1 MNATGKADRHK
12 TRKSADTG
20 MSTSPHGLKMTAIGS
35 PKRSFTGFT
44 LIELLV
50 VIAIIA
56 ILAAML
62 LPALAK
68 AKMNAKRIQCASNL
82 RQWTVAFNLYCNDN
96 HDSMMLGWYAVD
108 TTPPTPATEGE
119 WSLALQ
125 PYINTNNN
133 VAFCP
138 LATTLRS
145 SLPSGQMWTTENVQ
159 NLAWGLVGTN
169 NYTANWDPQ
178 NLAAYGSYGING
190 WMYNPPLSTPT
201 SDVPTTDIPGFWRKL
216 APNAVGYNGL
226 PVALHNIPL
235 LGDCAYDGS
244 QPYPTDTIPAAPN
257 TLSTGA
263 GSDMSDWLIT
273 RHDGRSPL
281 EMAFL
286 DSSVR
291 PVGFRELWTLNWSA
305 IFNTSGPPGHGF
317 PTWIKA
323 YQ

>member
-1 MNATGKADRHK
+1 MPAI
-12 TRKSADTG
+12 RK
-20 MSTSPHGLKMTAIGS
+20 KS
-35 PKRSFTGFT
+35 PKRFFTGFT

-96 HDSMMLGWYAVD
+96 HDSMMLGWYALD
-108 TTPPTPATEGE
+108 ATPPYPANTGE

-133 VAFCP
+133 VCFCP
-138 LATTLRS
+138 LATTVRS
-145 SLPSGQMWTTENVQ
+145 SLPGGDVWQSENVQ
-159 NLAWGLVGTN
+159 NLAWGIVGSN
-169 NYTANWDPQ
+169 GYTATWDPQ
-178 NLAAYGSYGING
+178 NLPVYGSYGING
-190 WMYNPPLSTPT
+190 WMYNPPPSIPT
-201 SDVPTTDIPGFWRKL
+201 GDIPSQDIPGFWRKL
-216 APNAVGYNGL
+216 APNAVTTNGS

-244 QPYPTDTIPAAPN
+244 QPYQSDTIPGGPN
-257 TLSTGA
+257 IVLGPGA
-263 GSDMSDWLIT
+263 GSDMSNWLMT

-281 EMAFL
+281 EMSFL

-291 PVGFRELWTLNWSA
+291 PVGLRELWTLNWSA
-305 IFNTSGPPGHGF
+305 IFNTSGPGGHGF
-317 PTWIKA
+317 PTWIKS

>member
-1 MNATGKADRHK
+1 MNATVKADRHK
-12 TRKSADTG
+12 KRKSADNG
-20 MSTSPHGLKMTAIGS
+20 MSTSHHGLKMPAMRI
-35 PKRSFTGFT
+35 PKRFFTGFT

-82 RQWTVAFNLYCNDN
+82 RQWTVAFNLYGNDN
-96 HDSMMLGWYAVD
+96 HDSMMLGWYALD
-108 TTPPTPATEGE
+108 TVPPSPPSQGE

-145 SLPSGQMWTTENVQ
+145 SLPNIWQSENVQ
-159 NLAWGLVGTN
+159 NLAWGIVGTN
-169 NYTANWDPQ
+169 GYTASWDPQ
-178 NLAAYGSYGING
+178 NLPVYGSYGING
-190 WMYNPPLSTPT
+190 WMYNPPPSTPT
-201 SDVPTTDIPGFWRKL
+201 SDIPTVDIPGFWRKL
-216 APNAVGYNGL
+216 APNTAGTNGF
-226 PVALHNIPL
+226 PVATHNIPL

-244 QPYPTDTIPAAPN
+244 QPYQGDTIPPGPN
-257 TLSTGA
+257 IVIGPGA
-263 GSDMSDWLIT
+263 GSDMSNWLIT
-273 RHDGRSPL
+273 RHDSKRPL
-281 EMAFL
+281 EMSFL

-291 PVGFRELWTLNWSA
+291 PVGLRELWTLNWSA

-317 PTWIKA
+317 PIWIKA